1 MGIYDR
7 LHGGPPAPG
16 VAPTDQPDLTE
27 VGPLLASQRLVAR
40 EAGGA
45 VAPGGGD
52 RRLDGLRQR
61 VHRRVV
67 EVLGPR
73 LSDPALAVGE
83 LRRQVVTELAS
94 ALEEEDLPLTA
105 EEESALATEV
115 CADVFGFGPIDHLL
129 ADDAVTEVM
138 CNGPDTVWVE
148 RAGRLERTDVRFVD
162 ADHLR
167 RVIDKMVGGAGRRV
181 DESVPLCDARLP
193 DGARV
198 NAVVA
203 PVAVGGPFLTVRRFG
218 ARRLG
223 MEDLVAAGTLS
234 TEVAGLLS
242 MCVTGRRNIVVA
254 GGTGSGKTTLLN
266 AMSSFIP
273 AGERIVTIEDAKEL
287 QLEQGHVVALEA
299 RPPNVEGRG
308 EVTIRDLV
316 RNSLRMRPDRIV
328 VGEVRSG
335 EALDMLQA
343 MNTGHTG
350 SLTTVHANSPRDAL
364 ARLETLVLMAGYD
377 LPVRAIREQLASAV
391 DLVVQMAR
399 GPDGAR
405 RVTHLTEVQR
415 MEGDV
420 IVTVDL
426 FHRRTHGGE
435 LLPGGVRPRFA
446 EALAAEGVELP
457 EGLFTRGPGH
467 ERGR

>member
-1 MGIYDR
+1 MAHLGELAVGLYDR
-7 LHGGPPAPG
+7 LNPVADPETAAQALHRPA
-16 VAPTDQPDLTE
+16 
-27 VGPLLASQRLVAR
+27 
-40 EAGGA
+40 A
-45 VAPGGGD
+45 VAPRSAGRSD
-52 RRLDGLRQR
+52 PRLDDLRRR
-61 VHRRVV
+61 VHRRIVDAV
-67 EVLGPR
+67 GPR
-73 LSDPALAVGE
+73 LADPSLGVEELRQLVVAELATALVGE
-83 LRRQVVTELAS
+83 
-94 ALEEEDLPLTA
+94 DPPLTA
-105 EEESALATEV
+105 AEEATLTAEV

-138 CNGPDTVWVE
+138 CNGPDAVWIE
-148 RAGRLERTDVRFVD
+148 RDGRLEHTGVRFVD

-167 RVIDKMVGGAGRRV
+167 RVIDKMVGSAGRRV
-181 DESVPLCDARLP
+181 DESAPLCDARLP

-218 ARRLG
+218 VRRPG
-223 MEDLVAAGTLS
+223 VADLVAVGTFDDD
-234 TEVAGLLS
+234 VARLLEA
-242 MCVTGRRNIVVA
+242 CVAGRRNVVVA

-266 AMSSFIP
+266 ALSSFIP
-273 AGERIVTIEDAKEL
+273 AGERIITIEDAKEL
-287 QLEQGHVVALEA
+287 QLAQGHVVALEA
-299 RPPNVEGRG
+299 RPANVEGRG

-350 SLTTVHANSPRDAL
+350 SLTTVHANTPRDAL

-399 GPDGAR
+399 APDGGR
-405 RVTHLTEVQR
+405 RVTHVTEVQG

-420 IVTVDL
+420 VVTVDL
-426 FHRRTHGGE
+426 FRRQQPGGR
-435 LLPGGVRPRFA
+435 LVPCGVRPRFA
-446 EALAAEGVELP
+446 DPLTALGLDLP
-457 EGLFTRGPGH
+457 PDLFVAPAPGRRGS
-467 ERGR
+467 

>member
-1 MGIYDR
+1 MGLYDR
-7 LHGGPPAPG
+7 LHPAPDRASG
-16 VAPTDQPDLTE
+16 AAGRRTDGD
-27 VGPLLASQRLVAR
+27 GAR
-40 EAGGA
+40 PQSGSL
-45 VAPGGGD
+45 PGD
-52 RRLDGLRQR
+52 PRLDDLRRR
-61 VHRRVV
+61 VHRRIVDVV
-67 EVLGPR
+67 GPR
-73 LSDPALAVGE
+73 LTDPALDPGE
-83 LRRQVVTELAS
+83 LRRLVVAELAT
-94 ALEEEDLPLTA
+94 ALVGEEPPLTA
-105 EEESALATEV
+105 AEETSLAAEV

-138 CNGPDTVWVE
+138 CNGPDTVWIE
-148 RAGRLERTDVRFVD
+148 RNGRLERTEVRFVD

-167 RVIDKMVGGAGRRV
+167 RVIDKMVGSAGRRV

-218 ARRLG
+218 AQRPG
-223 MEDLVAAGTLS
+223 VEDLVAVGTFDDAVARLLKAC
-234 TEVAGLLS
+234 VAGH
-242 MCVTGRRNIVVA
+242 RNVVVA

-266 AMSSFIP
+266 ALSSFIP
-273 AGERIVTIEDAKEL
+273 AGERIITIEDAKEL
-287 QLEQGHVVALEA
+287 QLAQGHVVALEA
-299 RPPNVEGRG
+299 RPANVEGRG

-377 LPVRAIREQLASAV
+377 LPMRAIREQLASAI

-405 RVTHLTEVQR
+405 RVTHLTEVQG
-415 MEGDV
+415 MEGEV
-420 IVTVDL
+420 VVTVDL
-426 FHRRTHGGE
+426 FRRQGGIGD
-435 LLPGGVRPRFA
+435 LVPCGVRPRFA
-446 EALAAEGVELP
+446 EALAMGGIELP
-457 EGLFTRGPGH
+457 ADLFVARDPMH
-467 ERGR
+467 RRF

>member
-1 MGIYDR
+1 MGLYDR
-7 LHGGPPAPG
+7 LHPAPAPIDEPVGRAPG
-16 VAPTDQPDLTE
+16 VAMRATPE
-27 VGPLLASQRLVAR
+27 SRR
-40 EAGGA
+40 
-45 VAPGGGD
+45 GD
-52 RRLDGLRQR
+52 PRLDDLRRR
-61 VHRRVV
+61 VHRRIVD
-67 EVLGPR
+67 VLGPR
-73 LSDPALAVGE
+73 LGDPSLAPDDLRRLVVAELSTALVGE
-83 LRRQVVTELAS
+83 
-94 ALEEEDLPLTA
+94 DPPLTA
-105 EEESALATEV
+105 AEEVSLADEV

-148 RAGRLERTDVRFVD
+148 RAGRLERTGVRFVD

-167 RVIDKMVGGAGRRV
+167 RVIDKMVGSAGRRV

-218 ARRLG
+218 AQRPG
-223 MEDLVAAGTLS
+223 VGDLVAVGTFDEDVARLL
-234 TEVAGLLS
+234 EACVAGH
-242 MCVTGRRNIVVA
+242 RNVVVA

-266 AMSSFIP
+266 ALSSFIP
-273 AGERIVTIEDAKEL
+273 AGERIITIEDAKEL
-287 QLEQGHVVALEA
+287 QLAQGHVVSLEA
-299 RPPNVEGRG
+299 RPANVEGRG

-377 LPVRAIREQLASAV
+377 LPVRAIREQLASAI

-399 GPDGAR
+399 GPDGTR
-405 RVTHLTEVQR
+405 RVTHLTEVQG

-420 IVTVDL
+420 VVTVDL
-426 FHRRTHGGE
+426 FRRAGPTGG
-435 LLPGGVRPRFA
+435 LVPCGVRPRFA
-446 EALAAEGVELP
+446 EALAAGGIELAAD
-457 EGLFTRGPGH
+457 LFVDRPPTR
-467 ERGR
+467 RGY